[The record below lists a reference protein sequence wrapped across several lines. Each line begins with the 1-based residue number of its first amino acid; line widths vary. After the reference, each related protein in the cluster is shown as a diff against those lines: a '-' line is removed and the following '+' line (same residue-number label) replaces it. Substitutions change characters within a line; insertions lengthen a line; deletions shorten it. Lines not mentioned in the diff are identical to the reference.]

1 MSHRDVIALGG
12 SLGAVAALKH
22 LLGKLPADF
31 AAAVFVVIHV
41 GARGKDLLAE
51 IFNAHSEIPVTT
63 AVDGEVVERGHVYVA
78 PADHHLL
85 VIDGV
90 IRLGR
95 GPRENLARPAV
106 DPLFRSVGL
115 NYGPRSVAVVLT
127 GMLNDGAAGL
137 ADLKRCGGVTV
148 VQNPSDAVAP
158 DMPMGALMASDVDY
172 RAPLEGLAALLVE
185 LTGEEA
191 GPPIP
196 VPAEIRLE
204 VDIALGRQIGSE
216 TMLTI
221 ANPVPISCPACG
233 GVLSQIKSWPPLRFR
248 CQVGH
253 AYTSEA
259 LAAESESAVDEA
271 LRVALR
277 IIEER
282 VTLSEKMAED
292 AHRSGFAAAAAA
304 NRRRANEGR
313 ETGACGNTAPRHHWQ
328 RAGRNC
334 RQIGGCRSRRRQVSG
349 SNRPRII
356 LISSFLRQRPPAIQ
370 HGKAEFRRLQ
380 GRSDRRSEAGQQQ
393 LSSPPSRTASQALC
407 CSGHR

>member
-22 LLGKLPADF
+22 LLGKLPANF

-282 VTLSEKMAED
+282 VTLSEKMAQD

-313 ETGACGNTAPRHHWQ
+313 EHAETLRRAIIGSAPDATAGKLED
-328 RAGRNC
+328 AGLAVAKYPDP
-334 RQIGGCRSRRRQVSG
+334 IG
-349 SNRPRII
+349 PE
-356 LISSFLRQRPPAIQ
+356 SS
-370 HGKAEFRRLQ
+370 
-380 GRSDRRSEAGQQQ
+380 
-393 LSSPPSRTASQALC
+393 
-407 CSGHR
+407 